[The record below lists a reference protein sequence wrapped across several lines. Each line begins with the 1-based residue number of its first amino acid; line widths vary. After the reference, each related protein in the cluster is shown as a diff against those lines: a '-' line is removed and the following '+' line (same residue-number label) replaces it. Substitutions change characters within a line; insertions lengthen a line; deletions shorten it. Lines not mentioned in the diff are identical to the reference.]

1 VEDVIPAPEKE
12 KKSRAKAVAPVAA
25 AVIEE

>member
-12 KKSRAKAVAPVAA
+12 KKSRAKAAPKAEAVAA
-25 AVIEE
+25 E